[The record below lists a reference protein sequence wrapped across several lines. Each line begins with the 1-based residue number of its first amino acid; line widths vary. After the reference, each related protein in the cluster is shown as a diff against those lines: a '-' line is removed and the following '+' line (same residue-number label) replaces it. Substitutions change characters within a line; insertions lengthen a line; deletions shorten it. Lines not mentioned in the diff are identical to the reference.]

1 MLCDHRFS
9 NLIQLNKLEILTQ
22 LYSRLKEIVRDFQ
35 VCYGIKLLLIPLN
48 LLAHSHW

>member
-22 LYSRLKEIVRDFQ
+22 LYSRLKEIQCVISRC
-35 VCYGIKLLLIPLN
+35 VMELN
-48 LLAHSHW
+48 SY